1 MGIPRSCKEAQNKA
15 DPLGVKDRPKFLGN
29 SITRELQKGTFRK
42 PVGPRTPGILIPAVL
57 LGESVKGDSSVS
69 TGTLEKPL
77 HTVMPVVVMLLTDA
91 GLQRL
96 EVGVGTLHRTSAK
109 IWSRA
114 LKERG
119 AGCHEG
125 GLFLRTSV
133 LLSLAG
139 SD

>member
-1 MGIPRSCKEAQNKA
+1 M
-15 DPLGVKDRPKFLGN
+15 
-29 SITRELQKGTFRK
+29 
-42 PVGPRTPGILIPAVL
+42 GPRTPGILIPAVL

-77 HTVMPVVVMLLTDA
+77 YTIMPVVVMLLADA

-96 EVGVGTLHRTSAK
+96 EVGVGTLHRTRAK

-119 AGCHEG
+119 ASCHAACSSEF
-125 GLFLRTSV
+125 LFSCHYQAVTSGV
-133 LLSLAG
+133 TVFQVQCSL
-139 SD
+139 

>member
-1 MGIPRSCKEAQNKA
+1 M
-15 DPLGVKDRPKFLGN
+15 
-29 SITRELQKGTFRK
+29 
-42 PVGPRTPGILIPAVL
+42 GPRTPGILIPAVL

-77 HTVMPVVVMLLTDA
+77 HTVMPVVVMLLADA

-96 EVGVGTLHRTSAK
+96 EVGVGTLHRTSTK
-109 IWSRA
+109 ISSRG

-119 AGCHEG
+119 PAASRHPAPQS
-125 GLFLRTSV
+125 FV
-133 LLSLAG
+133 LLSLPG

>member
-1 MGIPRSCKEAQNKA
+1 M
-15 DPLGVKDRPKFLGN
+15 
-29 SITRELQKGTFRK
+29 
-42 PVGPRTPGILIPAVL
+42 GPRTPGILIPAVL
-57 LGESVKGDSSVS
+57 LGESVKGDSSAS

-77 HTVMPVVVMLLTDA
+77 HTVMPVVVMLLADA

-96 EVGVGTLHRTSAK
+96 EVGVGTLHRTSTK
-109 IWSRA
+109 IWSRG

-119 AGCHEG
+119 ASCHER

-133 LLSLAG
+133 LLSLPG